1 MINFSFIFNPDRIPL
16 ELQQWKMNHIN
27 PDAGSYGLF
36 TDSLP
41 QADQFFENE
50 HYQLYIIGNV
60 VMHKN
65 TKQHFNNLIAT
76 GLVSSQQAINCFQ
89 QISGI
94 SCILR
99 IDKLK
104 KRHILWTDP
113 LGFYPLY
120 VFEKNNLFILST
132 QQKLFNTIPELHLT
146 IDNQAIQSYLLNGH
160 MISDRSWFK
169 EIKRC
174 KPATTYVFN
183 TQEQTIT
190 SSYYWTWSQVQE
202 KMKSGAE
209 IKSDYYLKFRNGILN
224 LDLDNKHS
232 LGISL
237 SGGLDSRW
245 IADIAKDQYKIEAF
259 SFGDQESIELNIAK
273 KASGVLGLKHRIIS
287 IDPKN
292 FLNKR
297 MESFWKLD
305 GMLHL
310 GHLHEAGLHSDL
322 HSRYPAV
329 FHGFFGGGVYA
340 SPRECNTRI
349 NAEMASK
356 HFNFLDDI
364 ELWNDPYF
372 DIPRIDPYIIHQRI
386 RNQSAFSPVLLSY
399 YSKMILP
406 FYNLEW
412 LELNYGIDDRQQCWS
427 KFYLEVLSQFMTAKL
442 NNIPWQRTLMPPKW
456 INTNVLAQRLR
467 FPELSE
473 MLFQTTGSSR
483 HFINYRY
490 FDKELRQWLIHFN
503 KEVAQWSEILK
514 PISRENSFRLLSL
527 VVWLKMLSKNS
538 PHVL

>member
-27 PDAGSYGLF
+27 SDAGSYGLF

-65 TKQHFNNLIAT
+65 TKQQFNNLIAT

-146 IDNQAIQSYLLNGH
+146 IDDQAIQSYLLNGH

-329 FHGFFGGGVYA
+329 FHGFFGGGSMLHPGNAIPA
-340 SPRECNTRI
+340 STQKWPQSILIFWMTLSSG
-349 NAEMASK
+349 M
-356 HFNFLDDI
+356 
-364 ELWNDPYF
+364 
-372 DIPRIDPYIIHQRI
+372 IP
-386 RNQSAFSPVLLSY
+386 
-399 YSKMILP
+399 
-406 FYNLEW
+406 
-412 LELNYGIDDRQQCWS
+412 
-427 KFYLEVLSQFMTAKL
+427 
-442 NNIPWQRTLMPPKW
+442 TL
-456 INTNVLAQRLR
+456 IYH
-467 FPELSE
+467 E
-473 MLFQTTGSSR
+473 
-483 HFINYRY
+483 
-490 FDKELRQWLIHFN
+490 
-503 KEVAQWSEILK
+503 
-514 PISRENSFRLLSL
+514 
-527 VVWLKMLSKNS
+527 
-538 PHVL
+538 